1 MTVRFK
7 PPVIPAAFFGIVL
20 GLAGLGGAWRAA
32 HQVWQTPAIVGEA
45 LMALAAI
52 VWLLVSFLFILK
64 WIYAWEEALDEAQD
78 PVQCCY
84 IGLAGVATMLIAA
97 AALGYSRLVA
107 EVLFG
112 IGALFTLAFAA
123 WRTGALWYGERE
135 QSTNTPVLYLP
146 AVAGGFVTATVA
158 SALGYP
164 EWGQLAFGVGLFSWL
179 AIESVLL
186 HRLYTATSLTAP
198 LRPTL
203 GIQLAPPAVGA
214 VAYLSVN
221 GGNPDLIAHALIG
234 YALMQLLIM
243 LRFVTLDNAAIVRRV
258 ILGLHF
264 RHHFACY
271 RSAPHDWPREFR
283 CDLSPRSPSL
293 RRRKR
298 NGRHHRA
305 GDPAPHRSGP
315 SASKRRNDCVSA
327 GTQYWT
333 QGPGKTSLTSLMIR
347 QSNLQCSINGVINGV
362 ALNRLWRKRSGSK
375 QASYAASEIDRCTD
389 PTPGIPVHMHLRSSR
404 LASPARHFGV
414 RPGSPG
420 DAGMGR
426 KSRLFAYSIS
436 SPDSQFADLGVEI
449 AESLRPCPRIFPF
462 CGDYRRRLVRS
473 RWR

>member
-1 MTVRFK
+1 
-7 PPVIPAAFFGIVL
+7 VIPAAFFGIVL

-45 LMALAAI
+45 LMAVAAI

-78 PVQCCY
+78 PVQCGY

-97 AALGYSRLVA
+97 AARGYSRLVA

-243 LRFVTLDNAAIVRRV
+243 LRLLPWITQQSFAASYWAFTFGITSLAATIGTRAVGGFNTSAAVAALPSKRPMVDQPSTAPVVSHPVIWSKKEARNTVAKQSQADRRGAEPVLTFNIEPEPGENAGVEYRIEEDIGVGPASSKTSKA
-258 ILGLHF
+258 G
-264 RHHFACY
+264 
-271 RSAPHDWPREFR
+271 RSA
-283 CDLSPRSPSL
+283 SPS
-293 RRRKR
+293 
-298 NGRHHRA
+298 
-305 GDPAPHRSGP
+305 
-315 SASKRRNDCVSA
+315 
-327 GTQYWT
+327 
-333 QGPGKTSLTSLMIR
+333 
-347 QSNLQCSINGVINGV
+347 
-362 ALNRLWRKRSGSK
+362 
-375 QASYAASEIDRCTD
+375 
-389 PTPGIPVHMHLRSSR
+389 
-404 LASPARHFGV
+404 
-414 RPGSPG
+414 
-420 DAGMGR
+420 
-426 KSRLFAYSIS
+426 
-436 SPDSQFADLGVEI
+436 
-449 AESLRPCPRIFPF
+449 
-462 CGDYRRRLVRS
+462 
-473 RWR
+473 

>member
-7 PPVIPAAFFGIVL
+7 PPLIPAAFFGIVL

-45 LMALAAI
+45 LMAVAAI

-243 LRFVTLDNAAIVRRV
+243 LRLLPWITQQSFAASYWAFTFGITSLATAALRM
-258 ILGLHF
+258 IGHGNSGAISHL
-264 RHHFACY
+264 
-271 RSAPHDWPREFR
+271 APHLFVGANATVVIIALGTLHRIAQGRLLPKGATTAFR
-283 CDLSPRSPSL
+283 QEH
-293 RRRKR
+293 
-298 NGRHHRA
+298 NI
-305 GDPAPHRSGP
+305 GP
-315 SASKRRNDCVSA
+315 K
-327 GTQYWT
+327 G
-333 QGPGKTSLTSLMIR
+333 
-347 QSNLQCSINGVINGV
+347 
-362 ALNRLWRKRSGSK
+362 
-375 QASYAASEIDRCTD
+375 QAKH
-389 PTPGIPVHMHLRSSR
+389 P
-404 LASPARHFGV
+404 
-414 RPGSPG
+414 
-420 DAGMGR
+420 
-426 KSRLFAYSIS
+426 
-436 SPDSQFADLGVEI
+436 
-449 AESLRPCPRIFPF
+449 
-462 CGDYRRRLVRS
+462 
-473 RWR
+473 